1 MAIGMVLRG
10 TGIMQERVPTL
21 SGDMTLR
28 DLCDT
33 VDYVAN
39 LISFEG
45 WIAEV
50 ERYARKIL
58 VEAGHDPEQ
67 PGWIPSPVDDGS
79 TLATAHLV
87 LRWIR
92 IARSEIKEGNAAQA
106 AYSGIRIGC
115 LVREHD
121 LQSRVGR
128 CGLAWASLHCG
139 PQGSKNRRPCTR
151 DRRCARG
158 TGTEGKYQRDTRS
171 RAGADDHCAG
181 DR

>member
-10 TGIMQERVPTL
+10 TGIVQERVPTL

-121 LQSRVGR
+121 FKVEWEGAAL
-128 CGLAWASLHCG
+128 
-139 PQGSKNRRPCTR
+139 
-151 DRRCARG
+151 RG
-158 TGTEGKYQRDTRS
+158 QAFI
-171 RAGADDHCAG
+171 AGAKAPESTTLHA
-181 DR
+181 